1 MGNCFGK
8 FNTCCMDSSNNTY
21 TNIENTFISCRSKWL
36 AKKYSTIW
44 RMKVIE
50 NKKTYKAF
58 NLIDYSTWVRVIEV
72 YDGDTIKILMN
83 YRGFIDLWTLR
94 MNGYDSPEM
103 KPLKSNPNR
112 DKEKEAAKKSKE
124 ALMSHF
130 TKHIFIKIV
139 GFDKYGRLL
148 AEAYNGKIHINKW
161 MIDNGFGYAYD
172 GGKKQNNFS

>member
-1 MGNCFGK
+1 MEDLKNYDISTPQFTLNGI
-8 FNTCCMDSSNNTY
+8 NTY
-21 TNIENTFISCRSKWL
+21 ARL
-36 AKKYSTIW
+36 
-44 RMKVIE
+44 V
-50 NKKTYKAF
+50 
-58 NLIDYSTWVRVIEV
+58 DV

-148 AEAYNGKIHINKW
+148 VEIIPFEKTESVNSLLVKANMAVV
-161 MIDNGFGYAYD
+161 YD
-172 GGKKQNNFS
+172 GGTKIAPWII